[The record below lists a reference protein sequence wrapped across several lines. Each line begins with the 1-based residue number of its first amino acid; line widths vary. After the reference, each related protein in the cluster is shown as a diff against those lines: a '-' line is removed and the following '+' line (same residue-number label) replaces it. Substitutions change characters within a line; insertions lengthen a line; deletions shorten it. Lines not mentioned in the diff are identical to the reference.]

1 MILSNQIKNEMDLKK
16 YKIESTFLL
25 KMTKTCT
32 LRSSDLPI
40 LRSFMLKT
48 REIEMKSSYLRY
60 SKIQLKFE
68 LYQIICEYEKFIQK
82 FLMLYDSSEKSFL
95 QKMFQFCKRD
105 MVHMIEMKKMSFYF
119 FRHVSNQYR
128 FFAKYVG

>member
-1 MILSNQIKNEMDLKK
+1 M
-16 YKIESTFLL
+16 

-40 LRSFMLKT
+40 LRSFML
-48 REIEMKSSYLRY
+48 RSRQIEMKSSYLRY
-60 SKIQLKFE
+60 SKIELKLE

-82 FLMLYDSSEKSFL
+82 FLMLNDSSEKNFL

-105 MVHMIEMKKMSFYF
+105 TVHMKEMKKMSFYF
-119 FRHVSNQYR
+119 FLHVSNQYR
-128 FFAKYVG
+128 FFAKYVR